1 MVKTSWP
8 WISLLLAAIV
18 ALNPVG
24 LDFLRS
30 AFLASEALTRNIAQ
44 PIVLAA
50 AAILVL
56 AGVTEWLVRA
66 FIVKRRARGGTS
78 RRADALTQWLATAA
92 TGPGLCRDLT
102 TASEPAKAVFTASW
116 V

>member
-30 AFLASEALTRNIAQ
+30 AFLASEALTRNIAR
-44 PIVLAA
+44 PIVLAV
-50 AAILVL
+50 AAIMVL
-56 AGVTEWLVRA
+56 AAVTEWLVRA
-66 FIVKRRARGGTS
+66 FAMKRRARGE
-78 RRADALTQWLATAA
+78 
-92 TGPGLCRDLT
+92 T
-102 TASEPAKAVFTASW
+102 TA
-116 V
+116 